1 MKASEA
7 PLKFALVGLGHA
19 ARHHLMA
26 LRVQQKKGRAELI
39 AVADA
44 NQAAADRA
52 LHTHAKAYFKDVPI
66 YASLGEI
73 LEHCQP
79 DVVAITTPSGSHKAL
94 AMEALAAGCHLLV
107 EKPIAMS
114 SEDAREICEAAEK
127 AGKRVALG
135 HVYRYFPLVDQVQHD
150 LRNGR
155 FGRIYYGTVQV
166 RWGHDQAYY
175 DSAPWRGTRAADGG
189 VVMNQSV
196 HALDLMRWLLCV
208 DDNDYPKMFET
219 FMTPET
225 LEPSE
230 VSQASDSSYA
240 PETSDTSHAS
250 DAYDKP
256 DSPDTPD
263 ISVKAFCDRQ
273 SHKMESE
280 DLGLALFH
288 FGNGSYLSY
297 EGTTSSEP
305 AAQEASFY
313 ICAEKG
319 EIRARLHRKKISCE
333 MIENGGKRVTRQY
346 IRRWLGRELKK
357 EGLAALTQIGNPHY
371 FIYSDLIEAIRE
383 EHDPRASARDG
394 LTSVAMV
401 EAIYKDSGIL

>member
-1 MKASEA
+1 MSEERDPMKAPEA
-7 PLKFALVGLGHA
+7 PLKFALVGLGRA

-44 NQAAADRA
+44 NQAAADKA
-52 LHTHAKAYFKDVPI
+52 LHTHAKAYFRDVPI

-73 LEHCQP
+73 LEHCLP

-208 DDNDYPKMFET
+208 DDNDSSET
-219 FMTPET
+219 SEAYRTPET
-225 LEPSE
+225 LVPSGVSE
-230 VSQASDSSYA
+230 VSDLSKG
-240 PETSDTSHAS
+240 PET
-250 DAYDKP
+250 
-256 DSPDTPD
+256 
-263 ISVKAFCDRQ
+263 SVKAFCDRQ
-273 SHKMESE
+273 SHRMESE
-280 DLGLALFH
+280 DLGLALFR
-288 FGNGSYLSY
+288 FGNDSYLSY

-305 AAQEASFY
+305 SAQEASFY

-319 EIRARLHRKKISCE
+319 EIRARLYRKKISCE
-333 MIENGGKRVTRQY
+333 MIENGGKRITRQY

-383 EHDPRASARDG
+383 KHDPRASARDG
-394 LTSVAMV
+394 LASVAMV

>member
-7 PLKFALVGLGHA
+7 PLKFALVGLGRA

-44 NQAAADRA
+44 NQAAADKA

-114 SEDAREICEAAEK
+114 SDDAREICEAAEK

-208 DDNDYPKMFET
+208 DDNDSSET
-219 FMTPET
+219 SEAFKTPET
-225 LEPSE
+225 LVTSE
-230 VSQASDSSYA
+230 VSEVSDLSKA
-240 PETSDTSHAS
+240 PET
-250 DAYDKP
+250 
-256 DSPDTPD
+256 
-263 ISVKAFCDRQ
+263 SVKAFCDRQ
-273 SHKMESE
+273 SHRMESE
-280 DLGLALFH
+280 DLGLALFR
-288 FGNGSYLSY
+288 FCNGSYLSY

-319 EIRARLHRKKISCE
+319 EIRARLYRKKISCE

-371 FIYSDLIEAIRE
+371 FIYSDLIEAICEKR
-383 EHDPRASARDG
+383 DPRASARDG
-394 LTSVAMV
+394 LASVAMV
-401 EAIYKDSGIL
+401 EAVYKDSGIL

>member
-7 PLKFALVGLGHA
+7 PLKFALVGLGRA

-44 NQAAADRA
+44 NQAAADKA
-52 LHTHAKAYFKDVPI
+52 LHTHAKAYFRDVPI

-79 DVVAITTPSGSHKAL
+79 NVVAITTPSGSHKAL
-94 AMEALAAGCHLLV
+94 AVEALAAGCHLLV

-135 HVYRYFPLVDQVQHD
+135 HVYRYFPLVDQVQND
-150 LRNGR
+150 LKNGR

-208 DDNDYPKMFET
+208 DDNDSSET
-219 FMTPET
+219 SEAYRTPET
-225 LEPSE
+225 LVPSGVSE
-230 VSQASDSSYA
+230 VFDLSKA
-240 PETSDTSHAS
+240 PET
-250 DAYDKP
+250 
-256 DSPDTPD
+256 
-263 ISVKAFCDRQ
+263 SVKAFCDRQ
-273 SHKMESE
+273 SHRMESE
-280 DLGLALFH
+280 DLGLALFR
-288 FGNGSYLSY
+288 FSNGSYLSY

-305 AAQEASFY
+305 SAQEASFY

-319 EIRARLHRKKISCE
+319 EIRARLYHKKISCE
-333 MIENGGKRVTRQY
+333 MIENGGKRITRQY

-383 EHDPRASARDG
+383 KHDPRASARDG
-394 LTSVAMV
+394 LASVAMV

>member
-1 MKASEA
+1 MKAPEA
-7 PLKFALVGLGHA
+7 PLKFALVGLGRA

-44 NQAAADRA
+44 NQAAADKA
-52 LHTHAKAYFKDVPI
+52 LHTHAKAYFRDVPI

-79 DVVAITTPSGSHKAL
+79 DVVAITTPSGSHKTL

-150 LRNGR
+150 LKNGR

-208 DDNDYPKMFET
+208 DDNDSSET
-219 FMTPET
+219 SEAYRTPET
-225 LEPSE
+225 LVPSGVSE
-230 VSQASDSSYA
+230 VSDLSKG
-240 PETSDTSHAS
+240 PET
-250 DAYDKP
+250 
-256 DSPDTPD
+256 
-263 ISVKAFCDRQ
+263 SVKAFCDRQ
-273 SHKMESE
+273 SHRMESE
-280 DLGLALFH
+280 DLGLALFR
-288 FGNGSYLSY
+288 FGNDSYLSY

-305 AAQEASFY
+305 SAQEASFY

-319 EIRARLHRKKISCE
+319 EIRARLYRKKISCE
-333 MIENGGKRVTRQY
+333 MIENGGKRITRQY

-383 EHDPRASARDG
+383 KHDPRASARDG
-394 LTSVAMV
+394 LASVAMV

>member
-1 MKASEA
+1 MKATEA
-7 PLKFALVGLGHA
+7 PLKFALVGLGRA

-26 LRVQQKKGRAELI
+26 LRVQQKKGRVELI

-44 NQAAADRA
+44 NQAAADKA

-73 LEHCQP
+73 LEHCPP

-208 DDNDYPKMFET
+208 DDNDSSET
-219 FMTPET
+219 SEAFKTPEILGSSGAT
-225 LEPSE
+225 E
-230 VSQASDSSYA
+230 VSVPSYA
-240 PETSDTSHAS
+240 PETSDTS
-250 DAYDKP
+250 K
-256 DSPDTPD
+256 TPETT
-263 ISVKAFCDRQ
+263 VKAFCDRQ
-273 SHKMESE
+273 SHRMESE
-280 DLGLALFH
+280 DLGLALFR

-319 EIRARLHRKKISCE
+319 EIRARLYRKKISCE

-346 IRRWLGRELKK
+346 VRRWLGRELKK

-371 FIYSDLIEAIRE
+371 FIYSDLIEAICENR
-383 EHDPRASARDG
+383 DPRASARDG
-394 LTSVAMV
+394 LASVAMV
-401 EAIYKDSGIL
+401 EAVYRDSGIL

>member
-1 MKASEA
+1 MSEERDPMKAPEA
-7 PLKFALVGLGHA
+7 PLKFALVGLGRA

-44 NQAAADRA
+44 NQAAADKA
-52 LHTHAKAYFKDVPI
+52 LHTHAKAYFRDVPI

-150 LRNGR
+150 LKNGR

-208 DDNDYPKMFET
+208 DDNDSSET
-219 FMTPET
+219 SEAYRTPET
-225 LEPSE
+225 LVPSGVSE
-230 VSQASDSSYA
+230 VSDLSKG
-240 PETSDTSHAS
+240 PET
-250 DAYDKP
+250 
-256 DSPDTPD
+256 
-263 ISVKAFCDRQ
+263 SVKAFCDRQ
-273 SHKMESE
+273 SHRMESE
-280 DLGLALFH
+280 DLGLAIFR
-288 FGNGSYLSY
+288 FGNDSYLSY

-305 AAQEASFY
+305 SAQEASFY

-319 EIRARLHRKKISCE
+319 EIRARLYRKKISCE

-383 EHDPRASARDG
+383 KHDPRASARDG
-394 LTSVAMV
+394 LASVAMV

>member
-1 MKASEA
+1 MKAPEA
-7 PLKFALVGLGHA
+7 PLKFALVGLGRA

-44 NQAAADRA
+44 NQAAADKA
-52 LHTHAKAYFKDVPI
+52 LHTHAKAYFRDVPI

-94 AMEALAAGCHLLV
+94 AVEALAAGCHLLV

-208 DDNDYPKMFET
+208 DDNDSSKTSEAFKA
-219 FMTPET
+219 PET
-225 LEPSE
+225 RVYSGVSE
-230 VSQASDSSYA
+230 VSDLSKG
-240 PETSDTSHAS
+240 PGT
-250 DAYDKP
+250 
-256 DSPDTPD
+256 
-263 ISVKAFCDRQ
+263 SVKAFCDRQ
-273 SHKMESE
+273 SHRMESE
-280 DLGLALFH
+280 DLGLALFR
-288 FGNGSYLSY
+288 FDNGSYLSY

-319 EIRARLHRKKISCE
+319 EIRARLYRKKISCE
-333 MIENGGKRVTRQY
+333 MIENGGKRITRQY

-371 FIYSDLIEAIRE
+371 FIYSDVIEAIRE
-383 EHDPRASARDG
+383 KHDPRASARDG
-394 LTSVAMV
+394 LASVAMV

>member
-1 MKASEA
+1 MKAPEA
-7 PLKFALVGLGHA
+7 PLKFALVGLGRA

-44 NQAAADRA
+44 NQAAADKA
-52 LHTHAKAYFKDVPI
+52 LHTHAKAYFRDVPI

-73 LEHCQP
+73 LEHCLP

-114 SEDAREICEAAEK
+114 SDDAREICEAAEK

-150 LRNGR
+150 LKNGR

-208 DDNDYPKMFET
+208 DDNDSSET
-219 FMTPET
+219 SEAYRTPET
-225 LEPSE
+225 LVPSG
-230 VSQASDSSYA
+230 VSEISDLSKG
-240 PETSDTSHAS
+240 PET
-250 DAYDKP
+250 
-256 DSPDTPD
+256 
-263 ISVKAFCDRQ
+263 SVKAFCDRQ
-273 SHKMESE
+273 SHRMESE
-280 DLGLALFH
+280 DLGLAIFR
-288 FGNGSYLSY
+288 FGNDSYLSY

-305 AAQEASFY
+305 SAQEASFY

-319 EIRARLHRKKISCE
+319 EIRARLYHKKISCE
-333 MIENGGKRVTRQY
+333 MIENGGKRITRQY

-383 EHDPRASARDG
+383 KHDPRASARDG
-394 LTSVAMV
+394 LASVAMV

>member
-7 PLKFALVGLGHA
+7 PLKFALVGLGRA

-44 NQAAADRA
+44 NQAAADKA

-114 SEDAREICEAAEK
+114 SDDAREICEAAEK

-150 LRNGR
+150 LKVGR

-208 DDNDYPKMFET
+208 DDNDSSET
-219 FMTPET
+219 SEAFKTPET
-225 LEPSE
+225 LVTSE
-230 VSQASDSSYA
+230 VSEVSDLSKA
-240 PETSDTSHAS
+240 PET
-250 DAYDKP
+250 
-256 DSPDTPD
+256 
-263 ISVKAFCDRQ
+263 SVKAFCDRQ
-273 SHKMESE
+273 SHRMESE
-280 DLGLALFH
+280 DLGLALFR
-288 FGNGSYLSY
+288 FCNGSYLSY

-319 EIRARLHRKKISCE
+319 EIRARLYRKKISCE
-333 MIENGGKRVTRQY
+333 MIENGGKRVTWQY

-371 FIYSDLIEAIRE
+371 FIYSDLIEAICEKR
-383 EHDPRASARDG
+383 DPRASARDG
-394 LTSVAMV
+394 LASVAMV
-401 EAIYKDSGIL
+401 EAVYRDSGIL

>member
-1 MKASEA
+1 MKAPEA
-7 PLKFALVGLGHA
+7 PLKFALVGLGRA

-44 NQAAADRA
+44 NQAAADKA
-52 LHTHAKAYFKDVPI
+52 LHTHAKAYFRDVPI

-114 SEDAREICEAAEK
+114 SDDAREICEAAEK

-150 LRNGR
+150 LKNGR

-208 DDNDYPKMFET
+208 DDNDSSET
-219 FMTPET
+219 SEAYRTSET
-225 LEPSE
+225 LVPSGVSE
-230 VSQASDSSYA
+230 VSDLSKG
-240 PETSDTSHAS
+240 PET
-250 DAYDKP
+250 
-256 DSPDTPD
+256 
-263 ISVKAFCDRQ
+263 SVKAFCDRQ
-273 SHKMESE
+273 SHRMESE
-280 DLGLALFH
+280 DLGLAIFR
-288 FGNGSYLSY
+288 FGNDSYLSY

-305 AAQEASFY
+305 SAQEASFY

-319 EIRARLHRKKISCE
+319 EIRARLYRKKISCE

-383 EHDPRASARDG
+383 KHDPRASARDG
-394 LTSVAMV
+394 LASVAMV

>member
-1 MKASEA
+1 MKAPEA
-7 PLKFALVGLGHA
+7 PLKFALVGLGRA

-44 NQAAADRA
+44 NQAAADKA
-52 LHTHAKAYFKDVPI
+52 LHTHAKAYFRDVPI

-94 AMEALAAGCHLLV
+94 AMEALSAGCHLLV

-208 DDNDYPKMFET
+208 DDNDSSET
-219 FMTPET
+219 SEAYRTPET
-225 LEPSE
+225 LVPSGVSE
-230 VSQASDSSYA
+230 VPDLSKG
-240 PETSDTSHAS
+240 PET
-250 DAYDKP
+250 
-256 DSPDTPD
+256 
-263 ISVKAFCDRQ
+263 SVKAFCDRQ
-273 SHKMESE
+273 SHRMESE
-280 DLGLALFH
+280 DLGLALFR
-288 FGNGSYLSY
+288 FGNDSYLSY

-305 AAQEASFY
+305 SAQEASFY

-319 EIRARLHRKKISCE
+319 EIRARLYRKKISCE
-333 MIENGGKRVTRQY
+333 MIENGGKRITRQY

-383 EHDPRASARDG
+383 KHDPRASARDG
-394 LTSVAMV
+394 LASVAMV

>member
-1 MKASEA
+1 MKAPEA
-7 PLKFALVGLGHA
+7 PLKFALVGLGRA

-44 NQAAADRA
+44 NQAAADKA
-52 LHTHAKAYFKDVPI
+52 LHTHAKAYFRDVPI

-79 DVVAITTPSGSHKAL
+79 DVVAITTPSGSHKDL

-114 SEDAREICEAAEK
+114 SDDAREICEAAEK

-196 HALDLMRWLLCV
+196 HALDLMRWLLGAGES
-208 DDNDYPKMFET
+208 DAPKVSET
-219 FMTPET
+219 CKPSET
-225 LEPSE
+225 LKPSK
-230 VSQASDSSYA
+230 VSGFFDPSYA
-240 PETSDTSHAS
+240 SEAS
-250 DAYDKP
+250 DASKAP
-256 DSPDTPD
+256 EIT
-263 ISVKAFCDRQ
+263 VKAFCDRQ
-273 SHKMESE
+273 SHRMESE
-280 DLGLALFH
+280 DLGLALFR
-288 FGNGSYLSY
+288 FSNDSYLSY

-319 EIRARLHRKKISCE
+319 EIRARLYRKKISCE
-333 MIENGGKRVTRQY
+333 MIENGGKRITRQY

-383 EHDPRASARDG
+383 KRDPRASARDG
-394 LTSVAMV
+394 LASVAMV

>member
-1 MKASEA
+1 MKAPEA
-7 PLKFALVGLGHA
+7 PLKFALVGLGRA

-26 LRVQQKKGRAELI
+26 LRVQQKKGRAKLI

-44 NQAAADRA
+44 NQAAADKA
-52 LHTHAKAYFKDVPI
+52 LHTHAKAYFRDVPI

-107 EKPIAMS
+107 EQPIAMS

-196 HALDLMRWLLCV
+196 HALDLMRWLLCAGES
-208 DDNDYPKMFET
+208 DAPKVYET
-219 FMTPET
+219 CKPSET
-225 LEPSE
+225 LKPSK
-230 VSQASDSSYA
+230 VSGFFDPSYA
-240 PETSDTSHAS
+240 SEAS
-250 DAYDKP
+250 DASKA
-256 DSPDTPD
+256 SEIT
-263 ISVKAFCDRQ
+263 VKAFCDRQ
-273 SHKMESE
+273 SHRMESE
-280 DLGLALFH
+280 DLGLALFR
-288 FGNGSYLSY
+288 FSNDSYLSY

-319 EIRARLHRKKISCE
+319 EIRARLYRKKISCE

-383 EHDPRASARDG
+383 KHDPRASARDG
-394 LTSVAMV
+394 LASVAMV